1 MSWLWIWLLD
11 VVYSVYSCYTPKTDY
26 REYNGSSSSHTRNF
40 NFSFCSFGFFI
51 FVFVFCC
58 FAFLVVL
65 SKVLPAK
72 ISWNQHIDFC
82 TFCRR
87 SDTGAWLRERPQRL
101 DTIRRRRC
109 WRVYLVSVFCSIAVS
124 VFCCIFVLPSIEIS
138 LSPPVRT
145 CLLTV
150 SFRLK
155 GKTVAKMPKTCANAP
170 ATPRPCRT
178 SCDYR
183 LYIRYRVN
191 AEFTLPISLTFAF
204 DSVKRNLFVCIR
216 LLLFLFGFSLSS
228 FAFVLSRI
236 LCSRRHIHP
245 SL

>member
-1 MSWLWIWLLD
+1 M
-11 VVYSVYSCYTPKTDY
+11 
-26 REYNGSSSSHTRNF
+26 
-40 NFSFCSFGFFI
+40 
-51 FVFVFCC
+51 
-58 FAFLVVL
+58 
-65 SKVLPAK
+65 
-72 ISWNQHIDFC
+72 
-82 TFCRR
+82 
-87 SDTGAWLRERPQRL
+87 
-101 DTIRRRRC
+101 
-109 WRVYLVSVFCSIAVS
+109 
-124 VFCCIFVLPSIEIS
+124 FCCIFVLPSIEIS
-138 LSPPVRT
+138 LSLPVRT

-204 DSVKRNLFVCIR
+204 DSVKRNLFVCIL

-236 LCSRRHIHP
+236 LCSRRHTHTYTRLYRQIPDKWQFNNEKLKENTKYFFRP
-245 SL
+245 SAEKELISLAARGTWNWRAGNGLGK